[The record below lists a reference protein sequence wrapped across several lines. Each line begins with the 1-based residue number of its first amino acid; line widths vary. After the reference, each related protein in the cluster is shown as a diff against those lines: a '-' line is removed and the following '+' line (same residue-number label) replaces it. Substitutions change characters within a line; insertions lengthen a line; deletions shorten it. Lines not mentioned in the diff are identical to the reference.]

1 MNARTVSSFLL
12 AVGSLVL
19 LPGALR
25 AQSTSGS
32 IAGVVKDTTGAVLP
46 GVAVEAASSALI
58 EKVRAV
64 VTDDQGNYKIVDLR
78 PGTYSVTFTLAGFN
92 TFKRD
97 GIELSAGFTAAV
109 NADLKVGALEETV
122 TVSGASPVV
131 DVQNVRSQRVLTR
144 DVLDVLPTGKTIQGF
159 AALTVGATFSATGG
173 NAQDVGGNKGEQYG
187 SIMIH
192 GSRADDSLTT
202 YNGMRIHTMTGGGG
216 GARKHF
222 YINQAAV
229 QEIVLETSGMSA
241 DTESGGAQLNVV
253 PKDGG
258 NTFKGSFNIN
268 GTNGNLQ
275 SSNLTDALR
284 ARGLTTVSEVK
295 KIWDIGG
302 GLGGPIKRDTLWFYT
317 AFRKWGSQEYAAGS
331 FYNKTQGTPF
341 YTRDLSR
348 RGYTNFY
355 ERDASARLTWQASSK
370 HKFTLA
376 HSKQH
381 NCQCHLTVDS
391 GTRAPEAALDYQY
404 WPNYMVQ
411 GTWTYP
417 ATNRLLFE
425 AGAAYLHNNSSVR
438 PGDSSVLPTDIA
450 ITELSTNF
458 SYNALASPLYTSA
471 YGTGYNLGQHNE
483 RFSMSY
489 VTGSHAFKV
498 GLFTLQGGVNL
509 GHGENNQALSYQ
521 FRNGTP
527 VSLTEWASPSHQEN
541 SVRNIGTYVQDQWTA
556 GRLTLN
562 LGLRFDYINGTVPAQ
577 VRPGGR
583 FVPEFSIPRIEHVP
597 HFQDINPRIGAA
609 YDVFGDGKTAVKV
622 SVGRYVALVA
632 GQYVSNVNPASALVS
647 SANRTWTD
655 TNGNYFPDCDLQNRA
670 LNGECGPISNNKF
683 GTIEVNTRYAPD
695 VLEGIG
701 NREYNWQTAVS
712 VQHEL
717 RSGMAV
723 AAGYFRTSF
732 RNFQVTDNVLV
743 TPADYQPFC
752 ITAPRD
758 PRLPDGGGYQVC
770 GLGDISL
777 AKFGQVDN
785 VVTQSSNF
793 GKQTEVYDG
802 VDVSLSARFGQGGLL
817 QGGLNA
823 GRTATGCVQVDAPV
837 QFCNN
842 TPPFFRPQI
851 KFAGSYPL
859 PFWGVQT
866 SATFQNLPGFPIA
879 ASYVAT
885 NEEIAPSLGRNLS
898 SCGTR
903 VPCNGTATINLIEP
917 DTLFEDRLN
926 QLDLRFTKTVG
937 LGRTRLQAMFDIYNV
952 FNASTILQINSRFG
966 PTWQQPA
973 GILGARLFKF
983 GAQFDF

>member
-1 MNARTVSSFLL
+1 MLMSGT
-12 AVGSLVL
+12 
-19 LPGALR
+19 LR
-25 AQSTSGS
+25 AQSVSGS
-32 IAGVVKDTTGAVLP
+32 IAGVVRDATGAVLP
-46 GVAVEAASSALI
+46 GVTVEAASPALI

-64 VTDDQGNYKIVDLR
+64 DTDDQGNYKIVDLR
-78 PGTYSVTFTLAGFN
+78 PGTYAVTFTLAGFN
-92 TFKRD
+92 TFRRD
-97 GIELSAGFTAAV
+97 GIELSAGFTATV
-109 NADLKVGALEETV
+109 NADLRVGALEETV

-144 DVLDVLPTGKTIQGF
+144 DILDVLPTGKTIQGF
-159 AALTVGATFSATGG
+159 TALTVGATFSATGG

-192 GSRADDSLTT
+192 GSRADDSMTT
-202 YNGMRIHTMTGGGG
+202 YNGLRIHTMTGGGG

-241 DTESGGAQLNVV
+241 ENESGGVLMNVV

-258 NTFKGSFNIN
+258 NTFRGSFNIA
-268 GTNGNLQ
+268 GTNGDLQ
-275 SSNLTDALR
+275 SSNLTDELR
-284 ARGLTTVSEVK
+284 ARGLTTSSEVK
-295 KIWDIGG
+295 KIWDVGG
-302 GLGGPIKRDTLWFYT
+302 GFGGPIKKDRLWFYA

-331 FYNKTQGTPF
+331 FYNKTQSTPF
-341 YTRDLSR
+341 YTPDLSR

-355 ERDASARLTWQASSK
+355 QRDASARLTWQASSRNR
-370 HKFTLA
+370 FILA

-411 GTWTYP
+411 ATWTYP

-425 AGAAYLHNNSSVR
+425 AGAALLHNNSSVI
-438 PGDSSVLPTDIA
+438 PADPSVLPTDIA

-458 SYNALASPLYTSA
+458 TYNALASALYTSA
-471 YGTGYNLGQHNE
+471 YGTDYNLGQHNE
-483 RFSMSY
+483 RLSMSY
-489 VTGSHAFKV
+489 VTGSHAFKI
-498 GLFTLQGGVNL
+498 GLFTLGGGVNL
-509 GHGENNQALSYQ
+509 GYGYNNQALSYQ

-527 VSLTEWASPSHQEN
+527 VSITQWASPSHQEN
-541 SVRNIGTYVQDQWTA
+541 SVRNVGTYALDQWTV

-562 LGLRFDYINGTVPAQ
+562 LGVRFDYLNGTLPAQ
-577 VRPGGR
+577 TRPAGR
-583 FVPEFSIPRIEHVP
+583 FVPAFDIPRMENVLN
-597 HFQDINPRIGAA
+597 FKDINPRIGAA
-609 YDVFGDGKTAVKV
+609 YDLFGDGKTAFKV
-622 SVGRYVALVA
+622 SLGRYMGLVA
-632 GQYVSNVNPASALVS
+632 GQYLADVNPASALVA

-655 TNGNYFPDCDLQNRA
+655 TNGNYIPDCDLQNRA

-683 GTIEVNTRYAPD
+683 GTVEVNTRYAPD
-695 VLEGIG
+695 VLEGFG
-701 NREYNWQTAVS
+701 NREYNWQTSVS

-717 RSGMAV
+717 RAGMAV

-732 RNFQVTDNVLV
+732 HNFRATNNVLV
-743 TPADYQPFC
+743 TPADYQPYC
-752 ITAPRD
+752 VTAPKD
-758 PRLPDGGGYQVC
+758 ARLPGGGGYQVC
-770 GLGDISL
+770 ELGDISL

-793 GKQTEVYDG
+793 GKRSEVYDG
-802 VDVSLSARFGQGGLL
+802 IDVSLNARFGQGGLF

-823 GRTATGCVQVDAPV
+823 GRTATECAVVDEPI
-837 QFCNN
+837 QFCKNV
-842 TPPFFRPQI
+842 PPFFRPQI

-859 PFWGVQT
+859 PFWGLQT

-885 NEEIAPSLGRNLS
+885 NAEVAPTLGRNLA

-903 VPCNGTATINLIEP
+903 VPCNGTVTINLIEP
-917 DTLFEDRLN
+917 NTIFEDRLS
-926 QLDLRFTKTVG
+926 QLDIRLTKTVR
-937 LGRTRLQAMFDIYNV
+937 LGRNRIQGMFDIYNV
-952 FNASTILQINSRFG
+952 FNGSTVLQIISRFG
-966 PTWQQPA
+966 PEWQRPA
-973 GILGARLFKF
+973 GILGGRLFKF